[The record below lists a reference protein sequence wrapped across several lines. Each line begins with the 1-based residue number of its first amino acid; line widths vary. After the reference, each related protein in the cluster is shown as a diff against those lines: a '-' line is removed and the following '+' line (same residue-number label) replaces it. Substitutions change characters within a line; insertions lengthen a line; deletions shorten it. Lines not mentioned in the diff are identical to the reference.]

1 MTNEKKIKKSF
12 QNVRKEIDLFKYD
25 TYNNLR
31 FLNVKVKEQAIRIR
45 ELERRLAQVERLSL
59 RVVKNGF

>member
-1 MTNEKKIKKSF
+1 MNEKKIKNSF
-12 QNVRKEIDLFKYD
+12 QKVRKDMDCFKYD